1 MRTLR
6 WNRRS
11 VASIG
16 ALLLAATAAAFVFG
30 AFARHDHAGQRT
42 PPAGTIA
49 VVDAP
54 DAAGDRR
61 LPETSTP
68 PTPASHDVPS
78 TDAVAAR
85 IERAYPL
92 LSDVVLSCQGDRCTL
107 TATLEPPNA
116 QADLDKRQEMLLGGL
131 AAELAASGYRLD
143 IPFQMD
149 EIDDNKFHIRG
160 TATRTAQPA

>member
-6 WNRRS
+6 PNRRH

-16 ALLLAATAAAFVFG
+16 ALLLAATAAALAFG
-30 AFARHDHAGQRT
+30 AYALLDRSGQRT
-42 PPAGTIA
+42 APADTIA

-54 DAAGDRR
+54 DTGSNRH
-61 LPETSTP
+61 LPEIVTS
-68 PTPASHDVPS
+68 PTPVSHDVPS

-107 TATLEPPNA
+107 TATLEPPNG